1 MPDPKNNTPDW
12 RDALRRELRGKARG
26 IVGGVVLSAGIG
38 LVLLTTGLGDGLV
51 TKSYD
56 LPFAFRPIIQPQ
68 GVVMVYLDDASH
80 AHLNQKY
87 LEPWNRA
94 YYTRLLK
101 RLTADHAAA
110 VVFDV
115 VFSDAMDPA
124 VDQQFADAIQENGK
138 VILAA
143 DWNIKEY
150 GVAGQAVGKQL
161 IMPYEKFN
169 AVAADVGADTLFPDA
184 GEYIRRYKPTIPNE
198 KNPDEKIPSEAWV
211 TAVLVNPS
219 FNESNALKWNSFWIN
234 YYSPEASL
242 PSLSFYKAIADH
254 DPDVPPG
261 YFSHKVVFV
270 GAKIQTFLQGERKDE
285 YSTPFSYLPE
295 NKWAAGVTVHAIAF
309 LNLIRGDYL
318 RRPYYLL
325 ERTMIITLGILFGA
339 MFVLIRPVMATFI
352 ALLSAMPVAFADY
365 YMFQWHYT
373 WFPWLIVVVGQ
384 IPIALVWG
392 VAFNSLQLY
401 AEKVRIEQSLSLY
414 LSPKLVRKFARD
426 PKLLRPGAEKQLLTI
441 LFTDIAGFTSISEGM
456 DPDELARLMNDYF
469 QTAVH
474 NCIHATDGTVVKYIG
489 DAIFAFWNAPDQQ
502 SDHAY
507 LACDAALRF
516 CALKPHQANGR
527 DLITRLGLHT
537 GVANVGNFGSDTRVD
552 YTAIGENINLASRM
566 EGLNKY
572 TGTRVLLTGE
582 TQKEIGSRLVT
593 RYLGLFRLKGFEK
606 AVAVYELVGRPEQDA
621 DSGPLRECFAQALE
635 KFGQRD
641 FAAAADGF
649 RRALEISPDDG
660 PARFYL
666 EQIEELRAGQL
677 PPDWKGEI
685 TLKDK

>member
-1 MPDPKNNTPDW
+1 VPDPKNNTPDW

-219 FNESNALKWNSFWIN
+219 FNESNALSGTPSGSITTHRKHRCRRSVSTRRLRTTTPMFPRDTSATRLCLSAPRFKPSCRVNARTSIPPPFPTFRRTN
-234 YYSPEASL
+234 GPPGSRFT
-242 PSLSFYKAIADH
+242 PSLS
-254 DPDVPPG
+254 
-261 YFSHKVVFV
+261 
-270 GAKIQTFLQGERKDE
+270 
-285 YSTPFSYLPE
+285 
-295 NKWAAGVTVHAIAF
+295 
-309 LNLIRGDYL
+309 
-318 RRPYYLL
+318 
-325 ERTMIITLGILFGA
+325 
-339 MFVLIRPVMATFI
+339 
-352 ALLSAMPVAFADY
+352 
-365 YMFQWHYT
+365 
-373 WFPWLIVVVGQ
+373 
-384 IPIALVWG
+384 
-392 VAFNSLQLY
+392 
-401 AEKVRIEQSLSLY
+401 
-414 LSPKLVRKFARD
+414 
-426 PKLLRPGAEKQLLTI
+426 
-441 LFTDIAGFTSISEGM
+441 
-456 DPDELARLMNDYF
+456 
-469 QTAVH
+469 
-474 NCIHATDGTVVKYIG
+474 
-489 DAIFAFWNAPDQQ
+489 
-502 SDHAY
+502 
-507 LACDAALRF
+507 
-516 CALKPHQANGR
+516 
-527 DLITRLGLHT
+527 
-537 GVANVGNFGSDTRVD
+537 
-552 YTAIGENINLASRM
+552 
-566 EGLNKY
+566 
-572 TGTRVLLTGE
+572 
-582 TQKEIGSRLVT
+582 
-593 RYLGLFRLKGFEK
+593 
-606 AVAVYELVGRPEQDA
+606 
-621 DSGPLRECFAQALE
+621 
-635 KFGQRD
+635 
-641 FAAAADGF
+641 
-649 RRALEISPDDG
+649 
-660 PARFYL
+660 
-666 EQIEELRAGQL
+666 
-677 PPDWKGEI
+677 
-685 TLKDK
+685 